1 MAVVGL
7 QVLPAD
13 RATQASLFGGSCF
26 LESFDLSIG
35 KYDDEFIESVV
46 ALGGR
51 GAFTYAVVLIFAAR
65 CQPHYHSARLLRR
78 LVDVAHH
85 VVGGRL
91 LDLEDVSVEN
101 RVGIFERIG
110 RQLAGRIEASFHRY
124 IVLVNIRQQGRL
136 ADDSFP
142 EQYVRRG
149 DVLRLLVVSMQAA
162 YFYDMPSGGLRV
174 EIGVLDR
181 DVFES
186 PCERFT
192 AYAIEIGVIPG
203 KQQSGLR
210 QIGLEHIR

>member
-1 MAVVGL
+1 ML
-7 QVLPAD
+7 IYICI
-13 RATQASLFGGSCF
+13 ASLWQSLDCKSCLRTGPPKRASSEARVF

-35 KYDDEFIESVV
+35 KYDDELIESVV

-142 EQYVRRG
+142 EQDVRRG

-174 EIGVLDR
+174 ESGRIL
-181 DVFES
+181 S
-186 PCERFT
+186 TLRFSSVS
-192 AYAIEIGVIPG
+192 YLV
-203 KQQSGLR
+203 
-210 QIGLEHIR
+210 